1 MDDERDNL
9 KALPDAGDRAA
20 WPVVESVHVGYLTL
34 AQAAQYL
41 AVSKAT
47 VRRWI
52 KNLGLPHYY
61 LPGGGGQRGKL
72 LFRKGEIDRWMRRHK
87 NSLKK
92 VDLAANLA

>member
-1 MDDERDNL
+1 MDDVRDKP
-9 KALPDAGDRAA
+9 KALRGTGDRAT

-34 AQAAQYL
+34 AQAAHYL

-72 LFRKGEIDRWMRRHK
+72 LFRKGEVDRWMRRHK
-87 NSLKK
+87 NGLKK
-92 VDLAANLA
+92 VDSSANSA